1 MLRHAGVTPEGRHH
15 PVPAEAPDER
25 TGHRGK
31 RPGVHHPGQLRR
43 SSTRGWWTGQEP
55 AGRTGRARAR
65 RCHSDQHGWT
75 EPHSFSPV
83 CRLAHSPGR
92 AGRLPAAD
100 QQQPQRGRGPGRR
113 RPGPVAVARDDGAKR
128 PDRVHHRQGRH
139 QDRRDP
145 PDLRRHDPD
154 LELRGAGQRQH
165 RPDHHH
171 HRQSGL
177 GRAGAVSHQHEC
189 SQFHSSNHVHPES
202 GAPPPPSYGL
212 KTVQPTVNILKFAP
226 PPTQK
231 KIKTNNKKKTSRF
244 DSRL

>member
-43 SSTRGWWTGQEP
+43 TSTRGWWTGQEP

-177 GRAGAVSHQHEC
+177 GRAGAVSHQHENFDGNRRTANPRLPLHRPEPHRE
-189 SQFHSSNHVHPES
+189 SAHPLNRNNPF
-202 GAPPPPSYGL
+202 GHHNR
-212 KTVQPTVNILKFAP
+212 T
-226 PPTQK
+226 
-231 KIKTNNKKKTSRF
+231 TNNNPCGTTPGNLRSHF
-244 DSRL
+244 